1 MEDGV
6 EILIRCDVVILKL
19 DFTSGRKFIHFLLI
33 LYKNRFLAGILILYC
48 VILWS

>member
-19 DFTSGRKFIHFLLI
+19 DFTSGRKFIHLLI
-33 LYKNRFLAGILILYC
+33 LYKNRCLAGILILYC